1 LICRTAF
8 TLYDMSSEVD
18 PRREAGAVK
27 ADRRAEL
34 RRISAELAKVGP
46 VLPGSVLRRFTRC
59 GRPGCKC
66 MADPPEPHGPYW
78 SWTRKVRAKT
88 ITRYFSE
95 EQYED
100 YREMF
105 DNAKRLRSL
114 CEQLESVTLE
124 IVERD
129 PRWKR

>member
-1 LICRTAF
+1 
-8 TLYDMSSEVD
+8 MSSEVD
-18 PRREAGAVK
+18 PRREAVVVK
-27 ADRRAEL
+27 ADGRDEL

-88 ITRYFSE
+88 TTRYFSE

-100 YREMF
+100 YRVMF

-124 IVERD
+124 IVEGD
-129 PRWKR
+129 HRWKR